1 MFVFKQE
8 ILRDL
13 IKAYF
18 AEATEVQLKF
28 IEEELTREM
37 EVNIH
42 AKIREMVSYERIKR
56 LMV

>member
-1 MFVFKQE
+1 MFKQE

>member
-1 MFVFKQE
+1 MFKQE
-8 ILRDL
+8 KLREL

-18 AEATEVQLKF
+18 AEANEVQLKF

-56 LMV
+56 LMA